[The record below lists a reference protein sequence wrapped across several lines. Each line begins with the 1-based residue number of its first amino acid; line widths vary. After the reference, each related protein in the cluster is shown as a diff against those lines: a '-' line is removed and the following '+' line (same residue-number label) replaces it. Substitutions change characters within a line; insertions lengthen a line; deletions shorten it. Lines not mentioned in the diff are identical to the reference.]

1 MKLFITNKKELDQ
14 LFPENTD
21 CKSSKE
27 IHQEA
32 YKELLNSLNINST
45 IPLCLTPSYDQYGI
59 CLLDFVNKKEDIY
72 FYTFISTAK

>member
-32 YKELLNSLNINST
+32 YKELSNSLNINST
-45 IPLCLTPSYDQYGI
+45 IPLCLTPSYDQDGI